1 MTRKQEMGEQFR
13 LVVTHVETAC
23 TFYAYREVSTF
34 SIDHSEKISSK
45 ELSLPCRAQYIHCKF
60 FFLNSLGLILVRE
73 YRIPPKEVKGVGRHF
88 PKIMRKFRPTR
99 RREGCWTT

>member
-34 SIDHSEKISSK
+34 SIDHSEKIFSK

-60 FFLNSLGLILVRE
+60 FF
-73 YRIPPKEVKGVGRHF
+73 
-88 PKIMRKFRPTR
+88 
-99 RREGCWTT
+99 